1 MHKLKRSIVSLG
13 LVIFSLSGCHKEK
26 IPDIVSVGDCEHG
39 IVSESNLA
47 KVQEVFVEAARA
59 DVLIS
64 AGCYQAN
71 FIKKHHDEIN
81 Q

>member
-1 MHKLKRSIVSLG
+1 MYRKLG
-13 LVIFSLSGCHKEK
+13 LSAMAILSVVFAACHKEK
-26 IPDIVSVGDCEHG
+26 VPDIVSVGDCEHG

-64 AGCYQAN
+64 AGCYQTN